1 LCGWRTFFYTE
12 VAASQD
18 YGPINFVSDND
29 LQMKE
34 WGGGI
39 IEDQRKDKVFKL
51 FYDLNECFDWVLG
64 GGGAGCVCL
73 LIKFPVNKMGDR
85 NRRSKLFLFRR
96 SKVKTKFFR
105 RNNNIKANK

>member
-1 LCGWRTFFYTE
+1 LCGWRTFIYAE

-64 GGGAGCVCL
+64 GGGVSTDQISGEQ
-73 LIKFPVNKMGDR
+73 NG
-85 NRRSKLFLFRR
+85 RSKQEVKAIFVQAIK
-96 SKVKTKFFR
+96 SKDKIFQK
-105 RNNNIKANK
+105 K